1 MPQQDPSTSGTR
13 DSRIWGLASDGFYYP
28 IVMVGLPGSLKIPV
42 DASFSG
48 GAVSIADGDDVTQG
62 AKADAKATD
71 ATSAWS
77 VIALLKGIW
86 DLLDTLSVTVTPPAA
101 GSSALSNVAE
111 SASSVTLLAAN
122 AARLAFTI
130 YNDSDAALNV
140 KVGTTASATSFT
152 IRLLPRGYM
161 SSEEL
166 GINATG
172 RIDGIWDSAPG
183 TAGHAHARV
192 TEFTT

>member
-1 MPQQDPSTSGTR
+1 MQQLPSTSGTR
-13 DSRIWGLASDGFYYP
+13 DSRLWGLAPDGFYYP
-28 IVMVGLPGSLKIPV
+28 IPLTADLKIPV
-42 DASFSG
+42 EASVSAGATTIVDG
-48 GAVSIADGDDVTQG
+48 GDVTQG

-86 DLLDTLSVTVTPPAA
+86 DLLDTLTVTVTPPAA
-101 GSSALSNVAE
+101 GTSALSNVAE
-111 SASSVTLLAAN
+111 SASNVTLLAAN

-140 KVGTTASATSFT
+140 KVGATASATSFT
-152 IRLLPRGYM
+152 ARLLPRGFL
-161 SSEEL
+161 SSEQL
-166 GINATG
+166 GVNVTLIL
-172 RIDGIWDSAPG
+172 DGIWDSAPG

-192 TEFTT
+192 SEFTA